1 MDKLKFEEGSE
12 YPKELDNND
21 CLGHYRQRFYIQKG
35 VIYMS
40 GNSLGLASKDAEET
54 LQIAVEK
61 WKEESI
67 KIWNVDDSKYFLYSK
82 YLAKL
87 MSPLIGVDEDE
98 IAVTGSTTMSIHQTI
113 STFYKPTNK
122 RFKIL
127 VDDLNFPTDRYAVD
141 SQVRLKGFEPSEAVK
156 VVKSQD
162 GKFLDE
168 DKIIEAMTDDVAIIL
183 LPTVLYRSAQVL
195 DMKKVTNAAK
205 ERGIIIGWDLCHA
218 IGCVE
223 IDLGSLDC
231 DFAVWCT
238 YKYLNGGPGSTAA
251 LYINRK
257 HFKNLPGLAGWFGN
271 KPETQFLLR
280 QEFEHNQDGS
290 GWQIGSP
297 SILSMAP
304 IEGALKM
311 FHEAGMSNIRM
322 KSLCLTSY
330 LMFLIERKL
339 SSFGFSIGNLRE
351 DSRRGGHVCLEHEEA
366 YRISMAL
373 KSQGVVPDFREPNV
387 IRLAPIAFYTSYVE
401 VYDMVAILIDI
412 MEREAHKEFSA
423 KRNFVV

>member
-21 CLGHYRQRFYIQKG
+21 RLGHFRQRFYIQKG
-35 VIYMS
+35 VIYMC

-54 LQIAVEK
+54 LQIALEK

-67 KIWNVDDSKYFLYSK
+67 KIWNVDDSKYFLYSN

-87 MSPLIGVDEDE
+87 MAPLIGVHEDE
-98 IAVTGSTTMSIHQTI
+98 IAVTGSTTISIHQTI
-113 STFYKPTNK
+113 STFYKPTKN

-127 VDDLNFPTDRYAVD
+127 VDNLNFPTDRYAVD
-141 SQVRLKGFEPSEAVK
+141 SQVRLKGFDPSQAVK
-156 VVKSQD
+156 VIKSQD

-168 DKIIEAMTDDVAIIL
+168 EKIIEAMSDDVAVIL
-183 LPTVLYRSAQVL
+183 LPTVLYRSAQIL
-195 DMKKVTNAAK
+195 DMKKVTDAAK

-218 IGCVE
+218 IGSIE
-223 IDLGSLDC
+223 MDIGSLDC

-257 HFKNLPGLAGWFGN
+257 HFKKLPGLAGWYGN

-322 KSLCLTSY
+322 KSLRLTSY
-330 LMFLIERKL
+330 LMFLIEKKL
-339 SSFGFSIGNLRE
+339 SCFGFSIGNLRE
-351 DSRRGGHVCLEHEEA
+351 YSRRGGHVCLEHEEA

-373 KSQGVVPDFREPNV
+373 KSQGVVPDFRDPNV

-401 VYDMVAILIDI
+401 VYDMVDILIDI
-412 MEREAHKEFSA
+412 MEREVYKKFSS